1 MPDYNIYF
9 EIFGH
14 KKKMT
19 VTAHDETAA
28 KEMLKNKVTT
38 LYLTIIRSEQVQDD
52 DDEMVSRL
60 KNLFNI

>member
-1 MPDYNIYF
+1 MPDYNIFF

-38 LYLTIIRSEQVQDD
+38 LYFTIIRLEQVKPE

>member
-38 LYLTIIRSEQVQDD
+38 LYLTIIRLEQVQDA
-52 DDEMVSRL
+52 DDEMVNRMR
-60 KNLFNI
+60 NLFNI

>member
-38 LYLTIIRSEQVQDD
+38 LYLNIIRLEQVKPE